1 MDDNNF
7 MLWNL
12 PITDD
17 IEAKRSVF
25 GRFITWNYKNALK
38 LEYKT
43 NINET

>member
-1 MDDNNF
+1 MINNF

-25 GRFITWNYKNALK
+25 GAFHNM
-38 LEYKT
+38 
-43 NINET
+43 